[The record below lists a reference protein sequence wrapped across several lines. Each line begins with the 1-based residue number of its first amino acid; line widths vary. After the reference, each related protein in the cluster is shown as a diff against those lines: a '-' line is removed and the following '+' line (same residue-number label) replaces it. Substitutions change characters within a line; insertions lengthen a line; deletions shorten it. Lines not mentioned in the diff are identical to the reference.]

1 MKTNAVVPA
10 LVSGHA
16 GHDFTWCML
25 SSVFSSFVKYG
36 FGAGDSVGQ
45 FSGVLDCFSQTFKKE
60 GILAFYN
67 GFGPNFARLGS
78 WNVVMF
84 LTVEQV
90 KKLFIPKDAL

>member
-1 MKTNAVVPA
+1 MPTASSKVLLHA
-10 LVSGHA
+10 LLHSENQSKQWLA
-16 GHDFTWCML
+16 
-25 SSVFSSFVKYG
+25 
-36 FGAGDSVGQ
+36 AGDSTGQ
-45 FSGVLDCFSQTFKKE
+45 FSGVLDCFQKTFRRE
-60 GILAFYN
+60 GLLAFYN

>member
-1 MKTNAVVPA
+1 MDCNV
-10 LVSGHA
+10 HA
-16 GHDFTWCML
+16 FCYVYFMLHKLML
-25 SSVFSSFVKYG
+25 SELGCIKGWSSCT
-36 FGAGDSVGQ
+36 AGDSVGQ
-45 FSGVLDCFSQTFKKE
+45 FSGVLDCFTKTFRNE
-60 GILAFYN
+60 GLLAFYN

>member
-1 MKTNAVVPA
+1 MLSDIHHSAI
-10 LVSGHA
+10 
-16 GHDFTWCML
+16 CML
-25 SSVFSSFVKYG
+25 SLLLSSGDTCDAG
-36 FGAGDSVGQ
+36 FCNLLCFAGDSVGQ
-45 FSGVLDCFSQTFKKE
+45 FSGVLDCFTKTFRNE
-60 GILAFYN
+60 GLLAFYN